1 MILVSIAVVQILR
14 VCTEVMV
21 IMNVPVIQASL
32 EMEEPGVLV
41 SFTLCLWI
49 ILFCRDIV
57 SQARLTQAKMEE
69 SGKMY
74 MQVQTVSR
82 YII

>member
-32 EMEEPGVLV
+32 ELEDSGVLV
-41 SFTLCLWI
+41 SFKNYHT
-49 ILFCRDIV
+49 FSV
-57 SQARLTQAKMEE
+57 E
-69 SGKMY
+69 
-74 MQVQTVSR
+74 TVL
-82 YII
+82 